1 MTRILK
7 ERYPHC
13 ETLYTGS
20 CAPSSD
26 DTKATCACGKSRND
40 LIFPIL
46 YITVAALAN
55 EASWRASPVLSII
68 ARRQYFDWRPERH
81 LEIQSTAARSKVE
94 AFCRNIVDALNQPWI
109 SPEERQRIA
118 RQQGE
123 EAEARRVAEEEL
135 RRRRAE
141 AEARQRANRERA
153 EAMRRADEEERRRK
167 AEAEASERAEKERAR
182 IEEEAKRNRERA
194 EAMRRA
200 DEEERR
206 EEREQDQAFAA
217 AKRAD
222 SISAIDAFL
231 TKYPAGRFANEART
245 LQAALVERDDAF
257 KEAMTSYDA
266 GKLTAFLNVYP
277 KGPLADQVR
286 SRLPPQIPPETPT
299 HYSGSSPAGA
309 PRHFSR
315 IVFSEFGIGVF
326 ILVVLVVL
334 GLAAI
339 VTSH

>member
-182 IEEEAKRNRERA
+182 IEEEAKR
-194 EAMRRA
+194 
-200 DEEERR
+200 